1 MRQILNYLELA
12 FNTKAAQVL
21 EIKDAAQLMS
31 FTKDSA
37 VQLTNFEAT
46 RKLLNKSS
54 MSLREKM

>member
-21 EIKDAAQLMS
+21 EIKDAAQLTN
-31 FTKDSA
+31 FTKDNA

-46 RKLLNKSS
+46 RKLMNRSN
-54 MSLREKM
+54 MPLR

>member
-21 EIKDAAQLMS
+21 EIKDAAQLTN
-31 FTKDSA
+31 FTKDNA

-46 RKLLNKSS
+46 RKLMN
-54 MSLREKM
+54 R